1 MLALVCLR
9 RLPNLGLT
17 FLFPS
22 RQLDRH
28 DLCKALT
35 EECVR
40 RMVETCVRYLL
51 DSRLVAPSEAKPE
64 IQQQLS
70 KGLSAVILKL
80 SSSETVRSGVMMC
93 AILDNLLLCIPEK
106 NSSVSVSY
114 FVFSLTDLLLCHCLC
129 SRGPCHPNVSV
140 LCPNSWSN

>member
-1 MLALVCLR
+1 M
-9 RLPNLGLT
+9 
-17 FLFPS
+17 
-22 RQLDRH
+22 QLDRR

-40 RMVETCVRYLL
+40 RMVESCVRYLL
-51 DSRLVAPSEAKPE
+51 EPRLEPQSGSSEEKTE
-64 IQQQLS
+64 IQNQLS

-106 NSSVSVSY
+106 NSTVSLSNR
-114 FVFSLTDLLLCHCLC
+114 LTD
-129 SRGPCHPNVSV
+129 
-140 LCPNSWSN
+140 